1 MSKNLL
7 KLGRIIPII
16 VVTIV
21 IGAVFFSYFQSNQP
35 VESPQSQ
42 EVQILPKEV
51 TDLTEGFTVFQS
63 EQGQTTL
70 EVKAK
75 LRLGFKG
82 GKSLLEGV
90 SATIFRKN
98 DNYYDTISSKQC
110 EVDHA
115 NGDIVFIDDVV
126 ITLAN
131 VKSENSSNSFQT
143 IPTKIGIIKS
153 KKLRFSR
160 SSGQV
165 FTKELVSLEKGLI
178 RASGLGLIYDSGR
191 DLIKLNS
198 RVKVTLLP
206 KIKGNNL
213 VQLKADNLEYLRQN
227 QMITL
232 YSNVWVKDGKTEL
245 TALQLRVLFT
255 PSGSQL
261 SRMEARGNVK
271 TKSLEPGTM
280 LQVQAE
286 RVDYNFAE
294 DTELFDNIF
303 AQGNVITRP
312 LKTHSL
318 KEISAQQMTLD
329 FPPNSQTINSLTAK
343 GQVRIL
349 FSNQVTSKKHKSSKN
364 DKPLPKDQKLSAQ
377 RILTSPYVQAYFT
390 PGTSR
395 VIRIEAVGPSTF
407 KEIPNHP
414 SLEQKILSA
423 QAFRLFYKEPLGN
436 LERFIAEGAV
446 HFKMVPPS
454 GPTRITTSHQLIAL
468 FNPQNHKMSQLQQT
482 GNFTYQELSQRAKAK
497 TAFHYIDQSLMQL
510 KGEAEIENDTSKTQ
524 AEVIELH
531 QVQKLVKAKGNVR
544 STYYQSGIYN
554 GQIVSPIHAS
564 ADLMEFHT
572 EKRIGHYSNNAKFW
586 GKDRVVYAEKILF
599 DSPTK
604 KLTASGKVTS
614 IFSLPNEEGKSKHTT
629 IKANRMIYNHA
640 DKNIFYQGQV
650 ETISGQDSL
659 QSEQLNIFLNQ
670 ENNNTSIKQIIAK
683 GNVRITQQNRT
694 SSSQVAEYFSQK
706 KEVILWG
713 GSPKIIDREQGS
725 TTGAKLTIDLNDGTF
740 TIQGNPDN
748 RTVTRRRLSQ

>member
-1 MSKNLL
+1 MTKNLL

-16 VVTIV
+16 VVTSV
-21 IGAVFFSYFQSNQP
+21 IGAVFFNYFQNNEP
-35 VESPQSQ
+35 IESPQSQ

-63 EQGQTTL
+63 EQGKTTL

-75 LRLGFKG
+75 LRLGFNG

-90 SATIFRKN
+90 NATIFRKN
-98 DNYYDTISSKQC
+98 NNYYDTISSKQC

-131 VKSENSSNSFQT
+131 VKSDNVSNSFQRS
-143 IPTKIGIIKS
+143 PTKIGIIKS
-153 KKLRFSR
+153 KKLKFSR

-165 FTKELVSLEKGLI
+165 FTKEFVSLEKGLI
-178 RASGLGLIYDSGR
+178 RASGLGLIYDSGK
-191 DLIKLNS
+191 DLIKLDS

-206 KIKGNNL
+206 KIEGNNL
-213 VQLKADNLEYLRQN
+213 VQVKADNLEYLRQN
-227 QMITL
+227 QMMTL
-232 YSNVWVKDGKTEL
+232 HSNVWLRNGKTEL
-245 TALQLRVLFT
+245 TALKLRVLFS

-261 SRMEARGNVK
+261 SKIEARGNVK

-286 RVDYNFAE
+286 KIDYNFTD
-294 DTELFDNIF
+294 DTELFDNII
-303 AQGNVITRP
+303 AHGNVITRP

-349 FSNQVTSKKHKSSKN
+349 FANQVVSKKHKSSKN
-364 DKPLPKDQKLSAQ
+364 DNPLPKDQQLPAQ
-377 RILTSPYVQAYFT
+377 RILTSPYIQAYFI
-390 PGTSR
+390 PGTSK
-395 VIRIEAVGPSTF
+395 VMRIEAVGPSTF
-407 KEIPNHP
+407 KETPNHP
-414 SLEQKILSA
+414 SLEQKIFSA
-423 QAFRLFYKEPLGN
+423 QTFTLFYKEPLGN
-436 LERFIAEGAV
+436 LERFTAEGAV
-446 HFKMVPPS
+446 HFKMIPAS
-454 GPTRITTSHQLIAL
+454 GPARITTSHQLIAL

-482 GNFTYQELSQRAKAK
+482 GNFTYRELTQRAKAK
-497 TAFHYIDQSLMQL
+497 TAFHYIDQSIIQL

-524 AEVIELH
+524 AEVIELD

-544 STYYQSGIYN
+544 STYYQGGTVS
-554 GQIVSPIHAS
+554 GQIVFPIHAS
-564 ADLMEFHT
+564 ADSMEFHT

-586 GKDRVVYAEKILF
+586 GKGRVVYAEKILF
-599 DSPTK
+599 DSPTN
-604 KLTASGKVTS
+604 KLTASGEVTS
-614 IFSLPNEEGKSKHTT
+614 IFSLPNEEDKSQHTT

-640 DKNIFYQGQV
+640 DKNIFYQGKV

-659 QSEQLNIFLNQ
+659 QSEQLNILLNQ

-683 GNVRITQQNRT
+683 GNVRITQQNRS

-706 KEVILWG
+706 KEVVLWG

-725 TTGAKLTIDLNDGTF
+725 TTGTKLTIDLNDDTF
-740 TIQGNPDN
+740 TIQGNSN
-748 RTVTRRRLSQ
+748 SRTVTRRSLSK